1 MERGSRDARS
11 PRARLRKP
19 LPLYR
24 ATDYRREMAGP
35 GSGSDERAP
44 YRSDFRRDYGRLIHC
59 AAFRRLIGKT
69 QLFPGVDS
77 DFFRTRITHSLEVA
91 QIAKSIA
98 IKLNAQEPFLRR
110 SGGIDTDLVEVA
122 GLAHD
127 LGHPPF
133 GHNGEIALDYCMRR
147 YGGFE
152 GNAQTLRI
160 LARLE
165 KKATTDPLRCGITD
179 DGRDVRFGLDLC
191 VRTLA
196 AVLKYNRPIPW
207 IRPSRGATKLR
218 KGYYRSEYELVQ
230 SIKAA
235 VTGRRHFTGEFKTL
249 ECWIMDV
256 ADDIAYSTYDL
267 EDAFKVGFM
276 TPIDLL
282 ASTNTVLD
290 EVGRK
295 VSEQVNR
302 RISRDMVRAVLLTE
316 FGQVIADAELGS
328 AIKTGRKITYDDLI
342 DLVMRSYQASRDTAD
357 IGYAR
362 THLTSTLVSHFIDGV
377 TFEGNDRYPALSHVE
392 LDFDTRLTV
401 EVLKRFAR
409 IQLIAAPEMK
419 LAEVRG
425 REIVESIFDR
435 LARPGGQ
442 ELLPADFRRWHLN
455 VRKKRQKM
463 RVICDFVAGMTDR
476 YAAEFYA
483 RLRSDAPQSIFKPV

>member
-1 MERGSRDARS
+1 
-11 PRARLRKP
+11 
-19 LPLYR
+19 
-24 ATDYRREMAGP
+24 
-35 GSGSDERAP
+35 
-44 YRSDFRRDYGRLIHC
+44 
-59 AAFRRLIGKT
+59 
-69 QLFPGVDS
+69 
-77 DFFRTRITHSLEVA
+77 
-91 QIAKSIA
+91 
-98 IKLNAQEPFLRR
+98 
-110 SGGIDTDLVEVA
+110 
-122 GLAHD
+122 
-127 LGHPPF
+127 
-133 GHNGEIALDYCMRR
+133 
-147 YGGFE
+147 
-152 GNAQTLRI
+152 
-160 LARLE
+160 
-165 KKATTDPLRCGITD
+165 
-179 DGRDVRFGLDLC
+179 
-191 VRTLA
+191 
-196 AVLKYNRPIPW
+196 
-207 IRPSRGATKLR
+207 
-218 KGYYRSEYELVQ
+218 
-230 SIKAA
+230 
-235 VTGRRHFTGEFKTL
+235 
-249 ECWIMDV
+249 
-256 ADDIAYSTYDL
+256 
-267 EDAFKVGFM
+267 
-276 TPIDLL
+276 
-282 ASTNTVLD
+282 
-290 EVGRK
+290 
-295 VSEQVNR
+295 
-302 RISRDMVRAVLLTE
+302 MVRAVLLTE